1 MQIQK
6 KGWYAILS
14 PSSQT
19 KKRTANSGRRKTK
32 TSLTAPV
39 SLSIRINWNERQV
52 QTLKKIINTEDFTRY
67 LELYLR
73 NAIVWSAI
81 GTAISLLEVTATE
94 EE

>member
-1 MQIQK
+1 MK
-6 KGWYAILS
+6 KHMM
-14 PSSQT
+14 
-19 KKRTANSGRRKTK
+19 KNSGRSKSK

-73 NAIVWSAI
+73 NAIVWSAV
-81 GTAISLLEVTATE
+81 GTAIQLLEVTATE

>member
-1 MQIQK
+1 MK
-6 KGWYAILS
+6 KHMM
-14 PSSQT
+14 
-19 KKRTANSGRRKTK
+19 KNSGKSK
-32 TSLTAPV
+32 SKSSLTAPV

-73 NAIVWSAI
+73 NAIVWSAV
-81 GTAISLLEVTATE
+81 GTAIQLLEVTATE

>member
-1 MQIQK
+1 MK
-6 KGWYAILS
+6 KHMM
-14 PSSQT
+14 
-19 KKRTANSGRRKTK
+19 KNSGRSKSK

-73 NAIVWSAI
+73 NAIVWSAV
-81 GTAISLLEVTATE
+81 GTAIQLLEVTANE

>member
-1 MQIQK
+1 MS
-6 KGWYAILS
+6 Y
-14 PSSQT
+14 SSQT
-19 KKRTANSGRRKTK
+19 KKRTANSGRRKPK
-32 TSLTAPV
+32 PSLTAPV

-52 QTLKKIINTEDFTRY
+52 QPLKKIINTEDLTRY

-73 NAIVWSAI
+73 NAIVWSAV

>member
-1 MQIQK
+1 M
-6 KGWYAILS
+6 
-14 PSSQT
+14 
-19 KKRTANSGRRKTK
+19 KKRTANSGQRKTK

-73 NAIVWSAI
+73 NAIVWSAV

>member
-1 MQIQK
+1 MS
-6 KGWYAILS
+6 Y
-14 PSSQT
+14 SSQT
-19 KKRTANSGRRKTK
+19 KKRTANSGQRKTK

-52 QTLKKIINTEDFTRY
+52 QTLKKIINTEDLTRY

-73 NAIVWSAI
+73 NAIVWSAV
-81 GTAISLLEVTATE
+81 GTAIQLLEVTATE

>member
-1 MQIQK
+1 
-6 KGWYAILS
+6 LS
-14 PSSQT
+14 YSSQT
-19 KKRTANSGRRKTK
+19 KKRTANSGQRKTK

-52 QTLKKIINTEDFTRY
+52 QTLKKIINTEDLTRY

-73 NAIVWSAI
+73 NAIVWSAV
-81 GTAISLLEVTATE
+81 GTAIQLLEVTATE

>member
-1 MQIQK
+1 MK
-6 KGWYAILS
+6 KHMM
-14 PSSQT
+14 
-19 KKRTANSGRRKTK
+19 KNSGKSKTK

-52 QTLKKIINTEDFTRY
+52 QTLKKIIATDDFTRY

-73 NAIVWSAI
+73 NAIVWSAV
-81 GTAISLLEVTATE
+81 GTAIQLLEVTANE

>member
-1 MQIQK
+1 MK
-6 KGWYAILS
+6 KS
-14 PSSQT
+14 T
-19 KKRTANSGRRKTK
+19 MKNSGKSKSK

-52 QTLKKIINTEDFTRY
+52 QTLKKIINTDDFTRY

-73 NAIVWSAI
+73 NAIVWSAV
-81 GTAISLLEVTATE
+81 GTAIQLLEVTATE

>member
-1 MQIQK
+1 MK
-6 KGWYAILS
+6 KS
-14 PSSQT
+14 T
-19 KKRTANSGRRKTK
+19 MKNSGKSK
-32 TSLTAPV
+32 SKSSLTAPV

-73 NAIVWSAI
+73 NAIVWSAV
-81 GTAISLLEVTATE
+81 GTAIQLLEVTANE

>member
-1 MQIQK
+1 MK
-6 KGWYAILS
+6 KS
-14 PSSQT
+14 T
-19 KKRTANSGRRKTK
+19 MKNSGKSK
-32 TSLTAPV
+32 SKSSLTAPV

-73 NAIVWSAI
+73 NAIVWSAV
-81 GTAISLLEVTATE
+81 GTAIQLLEVTATE

>member
-1 MQIQK
+1 MK
-6 KGWYAILS
+6 KHMM
-14 PSSQT
+14 
-19 KKRTANSGRRKTK
+19 KNSGKSKSK

-52 QTLKKIINTEDFTRY
+52 QTLKKIIATDDFTRY

-73 NAIVWSAI
+73 NAIVWSAV
-81 GTAISLLEVTATE
+81 GTAIQLLEVTANE

>member
-1 MQIQK
+1 M
-6 KGWYAILS
+6 
-14 PSSQT
+14 
-19 KKRTANSGRRKTK
+19 KKRTANSGQRKTK

>member
-1 MQIQK
+1 MK
-6 KGWYAILS
+6 KS
-14 PSSQT
+14 T
-19 KKRTANSGRRKTK
+19 MKNSGKSKPK

-73 NAIVWSAI
+73 NAIVWSAV
-81 GTAISLLEVTATE
+81 GTAIQLLEVTATE

>member
-14 PSSQT
+14 HSSPT
-19 KKRTANSGRRKTK
+19 KKRTANSGQRKTK

-52 QTLKKIINTEDFTRY
+52 QTLKKVINTEDFTRY

-73 NAIVWSAI
+73 NAIVWSAV

>member
-1 MQIQK
+1 MK
-6 KGWYAILS
+6 KHMM
-14 PSSQT
+14 
-19 KKRTANSGRRKTK
+19 KNSGKSKSK

-73 NAIVWSAI
+73 NAIVWSAV
-81 GTAISLLEVTATE
+81 GTAIQLLEVTANE